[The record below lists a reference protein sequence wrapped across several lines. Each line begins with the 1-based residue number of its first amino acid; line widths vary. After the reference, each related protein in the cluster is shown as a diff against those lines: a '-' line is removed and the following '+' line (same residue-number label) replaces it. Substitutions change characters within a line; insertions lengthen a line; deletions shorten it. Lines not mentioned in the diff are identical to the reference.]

1 MSYLTFKQA
10 LAIMV
15 AEDTQQDI
23 DKLMADI
30 SMLDSQIAQRTAPLQ
45 QRKVALTKLLAQKQS
60 QKQSE
65 DKQAGNNPAAGMQAQ
80 QQGQQPTTTQT
91 TTPGGSR
98 SATPGGAPAMT
109 R

>member
-1 MSYLTFKQA
+1 MSYLTFKEA

-30 SMLDSQIAQRTAPLQ
+30 SMIDSQIAQRTAPLQ
-45 QRKVALTKLLAQKQS
+45 QRKVALTKLLAQKQG
-60 QKQSE
+60 QKQAE
-65 DKQAGNNPAAGMQAQ
+65 DKKNGANQQSGMQAQ
-80 QQGQQPTTTQT
+80 QQGQPSMTQT
-91 TTPGGSR
+91 TTPGGTG